1 MKPFEEVLA
10 RQKYLSECR
19 ERATLK
25 RKTDRHLTRE
35 EANNRRKARYS
46 AAAGGICFFL
56 LAVVLLVLALFP
68 RAEAREQEKAA
79 PARVLRAEPEAA
91 ENERIEAALLAR
103 AARIENVKVTHY
115 CVCETCC
122 GKTPEDPAYGITASG
137 LRATPG
143 VSVGVDPDVIPLG
156 ADVLVDYGD
165 GELHYYRA
173 DDTGSGVTG
182 AHIDLCVGSH
192 EEALQAGVRTATVW
206 WVMP

>member
-1 MKPFEEVLA
+1 MKRFEEALEH
-10 RQKYLSECR
+10 QEYLTQCR
-19 ERATLK
+19 ERAALK

-35 EANNRRKARYS
+35 DANIRRKDRYS

-68 RAEAREQEKAA
+68 RAEAREQEEAA

-115 CVCETCC
+115 CICETCC
-122 GKTPEDPAYGITASG
+122 GKAPEDPAYGITASG

-173 DDTGSGVTG
+173 DDNGSGVTG